1 MNIDT
6 LTSIDETNAALLAA
20 LERIE
25 KECVCPACQIA
36 VRALEEHKARL
47 VELTKDNSMD
57 NTTPPKWIAE
67 LVNELLELVP
77 GVSRH
82 ESHYSAIVVNWTD
95 IISTHAPDAE
105 ALAVAIEYL
114 LARFPEKVTRPS
126 VAQLKDELEKYRSR
140 FPKE

>member
-36 VRALEEHKARL
+36 ARALEEHKARL

-57 NTTPPKWIAE
+57 KNTIPAWAIEAIME
-67 LVNELLELVP
+67 LADKRIVTGN
-77 GVSRH
+77 GTQAAQTISRH
-82 ESHYSAIVVNWTD
+82 S
-95 IISTHAPDAE
+95 PDAE
-105 ALAVAIEYL
+105 ALAVALEKMLYMDGSHKHCNDTCHYKQC
-114 LARFPEKVTRPS
+114 EKVLLS
-126 VAQLKDELEKYRSR
+126 YRSR